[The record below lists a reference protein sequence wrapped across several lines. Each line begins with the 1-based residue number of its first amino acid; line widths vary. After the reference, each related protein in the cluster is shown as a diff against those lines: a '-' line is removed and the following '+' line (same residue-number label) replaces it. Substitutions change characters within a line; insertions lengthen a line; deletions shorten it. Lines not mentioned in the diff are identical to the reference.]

1 MPPGL
6 QKVLNEKKDFAQ
18 LEDFN
23 RGVSD
28 EDYQK
33 EYFKNLNDPE
43 RAQRRAE
50 IKAKKER
57 EKNAID
63 APAGPLTKEKIK
75 EINKIENWADNDAL
89 STLYKL
95 ISDNDS
101 DRLGLILQQQPA
113 IAHMRSKDGRG
124 PMFWAH
130 EHGRTTMIKIL
141 KSHGVSEKLR
151 DKDGMTALDLSSSG
165 EL

>member
-43 RAQRRAE
+43 RAQ
-50 IKAKKER
+50 IKAK
-57 EKNAID
+57 
-63 APAGPLTKEKIK
+63 
-75 EINKIENWADNDAL
+75 
-89 STLYKL
+89 
-95 ISDNDS
+95 
-101 DRLGLILQQQPA
+101 
-113 IAHMRSKDGRG
+113 
-124 PMFWAH
+124 
-130 EHGRTTMIKIL
+130 RT
-141 KSHGVSEKLR
+141 
-151 DKDGMTALDLSSSG
+151 
-165 EL
+165 

>member
-43 RAQRRAE
+43 RAQ
-50 IKAKKER
+50 IKAKKVR
-57 EKNAID
+57 R
-63 APAGPLTKEKIK
+63 
-75 EINKIENWADNDAL
+75 
-89 STLYKL
+89 TLL
-95 ISDNDS
+95 ML
-101 DRLGLILQQQPA
+101 RLG
-113 IAHMRSKDGRG
+113 R
-124 PMFWAH
+124 
-130 EHGRTTMIKIL
+130 
-141 KSHGVSEKLR
+141 
-151 DKDGMTALDLSSSG
+151 
-165 EL
+165 